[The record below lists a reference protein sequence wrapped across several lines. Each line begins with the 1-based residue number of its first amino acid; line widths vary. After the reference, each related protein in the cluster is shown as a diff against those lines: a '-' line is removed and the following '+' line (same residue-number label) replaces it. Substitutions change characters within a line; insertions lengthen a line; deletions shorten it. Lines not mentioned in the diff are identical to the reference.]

1 MNIRKPHLIS
11 EMQSIANSVALQ
23 VRAPGQDPVG
33 SVAMRIN
40 APTAVL
46 LFGTTDA
53 FGVRK
58 AIEPIIASREAAMKW
73 LLKWATE
80 WQLRGK
86 NEPQPATQADCF
98 DLAKVF
104 LLVWED
110 LNGKPHKNRLKILGR
125 VVKEEIAKYST
136 IETPFAQ
143 SPIKSNGPD
152 LDRIR
157 REYKGA

>member
-11 EMQSIANSVALQ
+11 EMQSIANAVALQ
-23 VRAPGQDPVG
+23 VRAPGHDPVG
-33 SVAMRIN
+33 AIAMRIN
-40 APTAVL
+40 APTANL
-46 LFGTTDA
+46 IFGTTDTFA
-53 FGVRK
+53 VRK
-58 AIEPIIASREAAMKW
+58 AIEPIIESKASAMKW

-98 DLAKVF
+98 DLAALF
-104 LLVWED
+104 LRSWED
-110 LNGKPHKNRLKILGR
+110 LNGAPHKNRTKILGK
-125 VVKEEIAKYST
+125 VVKEEIAKYT
-136 IETPFAQ
+136 TVQTPFPQ

-152 LDRIR
+152 LERIR